1 MDSPTNPEKA
11 KVLKQAQALFREGQW
26 DKALVEYEKLQ
37 AMDKSDLDVL
47 VILGDIHAKKR
58 SYQSAYETYDKAVA
72 EFSTLR
78 QTDNAILIYKKII
91 KWEVAKL
98 PVELRMNMNIFQ
110 SYLEIDEELKNGRT
124 DVAIGML
131 GKLLKMRPKDH
142 LAHAMLK
149 DLGDMIE
156 KTKPTLQRYQILADA
171 FSKHGLLDK
180 AQELYKK
187 ISEMDPKN
195 RSARTSLAKIFQKQ
209 GSDGEAKKAYLHL
222 AELALTENDLDG
234 AFEFVQKAIELKSVE
249 AGYILGLIRFKE
261 KKWTDAKNEFENL
274 LRIKVNHVGALT
286 HLGQVNAAL
295 GHPEKATEN
304 FRKALAIDKNNAQ
317 AQEAWVEFC
326 IQNKDKDT
334 AIPYLTALLDKAVA
348 DNHAERTAKFSR
360 MMIQLNP
367 ALEFPRVKLIEALQT
382 LGDLQGAADTS
393 RALSVIY
400 EQQGQLNEAAQC
412 LEKALQWVP
421 TDEALIKA
429 LAEVQQKN
437 PQPQAPLQSVPTAE
451 FIELKQEVLGNPDPV
466 DVIRFD
472 EITAEEELE
481 TQAPSPEP
489 LPAEPSN
496 SNLPEPQPVAPVAQ
510 PSNGLESQMN
520 TAALCVQQG
529 LLKAAIDIYQQI
541 LEVHPHLTDVRKK
554 LNEVNAS
561 YLQKWV
567 ESKK

>member
-37 AMDKSDLDVL
+37 AMDKSDLEVL
-47 VILGDIHAKKR
+47 IIVGDIHAKKR
-58 SYQSAYETYDKAVA
+58 AFQSAYETYDKAVA

-78 QTDNAILIYKKII
+78 QTDNAILIYKKIV
-91 KWEVAKL
+91 KWDMAKL

-110 SYLEIDEELKNGRT
+110 SYLEIDEELKGGRT
-124 DVAIGML
+124 DVAIGLL
-131 GKLLKMRPKDH
+131 GKLLKLRPKDH
-142 LAHAMLK
+142 LAHALLK

-156 KTKPTLQRYQILADA
+156 KTNPNLQRYQILADA
-171 FSKHGLLDK
+171 FSKHGILDK

-209 GSDGEAKKAYLHL
+209 GFDGEAKKAFLHL

-261 KKWTDAKNEFENL
+261 KKWADAKNEFENL

-295 GHPEKATEN
+295 GHPEKAAEN
-304 FRKALAIDKNNAQ
+304 FRKALAIDKNNGQ

-326 IQNKDKDT
+326 IQSKDKDT

-360 MMIQLNP
+360 MMVQLNP
-367 ALEFPRVKLIEALQT
+367 AIVFPRVKLMEALHA

-400 EQQGQLNEAAQC
+400 EQQGQLNDAAQC

-437 PQPQAPLQSVPTAE
+437 PPPQAPPQAVPTAE
-451 FIELKQEVLGNPDPV
+451 FIELKQEVLGNPEPV

-472 EITAEEELE
+472 EITAEDVEE
-481 TQAPSPEP
+481 SEP
-489 LPAEPSN
+489 PPAEPSDAD
-496 SNLPEPQPVAPVAQ
+496 SLELQLVAAPAAES
-510 PSNGLESQMN
+510 SNGLESQLN

-554 LNEVNAS
+554 LNEANAL